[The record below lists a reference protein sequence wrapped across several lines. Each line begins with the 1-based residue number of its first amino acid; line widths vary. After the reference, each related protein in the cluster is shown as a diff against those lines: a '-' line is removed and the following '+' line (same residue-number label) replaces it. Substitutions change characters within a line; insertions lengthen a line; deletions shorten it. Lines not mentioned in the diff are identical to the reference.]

1 MEVISYILNLLLAF
15 ALIFLWY
22 INNRNAKTVSALK
35 QENSSLSNK
44 NNVLLQSYDQA
55 KSDLTSE
62 KSLNN
67 TLQNELNTVSTQ
79 TNGTNSENSSQS
91 KQTSDGSSS
100 QTVQTRGSGNDG
112 AIDLGLTEAEVIKIM
127 GTPTSIN
134 DYSFFVVWNYGLST
148 IKFDQNGKV
157 TGWKNL
163 DHNLKLK

>member
-22 INNRNAKTVSALK
+22 INNRNAKIVSALK

-44 NNVLLQSYDQA
+44 NNELLQSYDQA
-55 KSDLTSE
+55 KGDLSSD

-67 TLQNELNTVSTQ
+67 THQNELNTVPTQ
-79 TNGTNSENSSQS
+79 TNGTNSEISSQS

-100 QTVQTRGSGNDG
+100 QTVQKRGSGNDG
-112 AIDLGLTEAEVIKIM
+112 AIDLGSTEAEVRKIM
-127 GTPTSIN
+127 GTPTLIN

-157 TGWKNL
+157 TGWHNL
-163 DHNLKLK
+163 DHNLKL